1 MRRSPVS
8 GEKKL
13 LYFFCSFLGSIV
25 VSAHG
30 RRGGARG
37 EVLQSSRRL
46 KLGFGFGF
54 DEKLEAIS
62 PAKDVVDFITKRVL
76 VRWTR
81 LIYRSLFISGNH

>member
-1 MRRSPVS
+1 M
-8 GEKKL
+8 
-13 LYFFCSFLGSIV
+13 
-25 VSAHG
+25 
-30 RRGGARG
+30 
-37 EVLQSSRRL
+37 LQSSRRL

-81 LIYRSLFISGNH
+81 LIYRSLFISDNHY